1 MYPRRR
7 SASNVGAP
15 ARLDRRLVPASSV
28 PTVPSAYSK
37 PLIRG
42 DFSPSI
48 VGTLGHMPSVPT
60 VPEGSPD
67 QDSARRCCG
76 RASPRR
82 KDKDL
87 AWINQVGIADLLPVR
102 LVNDGVA
109 RAVAVGEAADAPE
122 AVAAGDGGGRDLRH
136 DHGGGGA

>member
-1 MYPRRR
+1 MRADFAGRH
-7 SASNVGAP
+7 GAG
-15 ARLDRRLVPASSV
+15 RFRRLHGCSAKTSPANATRAAPRQASSRRAASITQFHLV
-28 PTVPSAYSK
+28 WS
-37 PLIRG
+37 LCHN
-42 DFSPSI
+42 SPR
-48 VGTLGHMPSVPT
+48 
-60 VPEGSPD
+60 
-67 QDSARRCCG
+67 QG

-102 LVNDGVA
+102 LVNYGVA

-136 DHGGGGA
+136 